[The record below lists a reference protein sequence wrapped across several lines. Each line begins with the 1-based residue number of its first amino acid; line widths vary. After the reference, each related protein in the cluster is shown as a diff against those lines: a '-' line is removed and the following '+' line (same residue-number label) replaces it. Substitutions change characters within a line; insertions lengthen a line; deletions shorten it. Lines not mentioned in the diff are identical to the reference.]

1 MNNRN
6 KKMGYNDALELSLQV
21 DSHIDQ
27 KYLELNPQ

>member
-6 KKMGYNDALELSLQV
+6 KKMGYNAALEFSLQV

-27 KYLELNPQ
+27 KYLEMNPK